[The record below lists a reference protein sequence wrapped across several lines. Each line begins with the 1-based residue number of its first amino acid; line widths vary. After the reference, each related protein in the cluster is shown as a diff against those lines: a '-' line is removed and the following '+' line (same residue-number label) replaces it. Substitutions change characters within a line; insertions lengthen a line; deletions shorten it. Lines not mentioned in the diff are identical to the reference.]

1 MIRRQ
6 LNIGRWEVDFLFAP
20 DGYDREEVLSMLSD
34 LGAARKD
41 GKRIE
46 VVIDNRELNT
56 GFTFVSPYEP
66 VILVAVGPASSGEQF
81 VNTIA
86 HELYHLATAIADG
99 LGIDLRGEEP
109 AYLIG
114 DTIQPLV
121 DIVCKLGCP
130 HCNSDTA
137 FVKK

>member
-121 DIVCKLGCP
+121 DIVCRLGCP

>member
-1 MIRRQ
+1 MIRKR
-6 LNIGRWEVDFLFAP
+6 LDIGHWEVDFLFAP
-20 DGYDREEVLSMLSD
+20 DGYDREEVLSLLSR
-34 LGAARKD
+34 LGAARGD
-41 GKRIE
+41 TQRVE
-46 VVIDNRELNT
+46 TVIDNHELNT

-66 VILVAVGPASSGEQF
+66 VIIVAIGPASSGEQF
-81 VNTIA
+81 VNTVA
-86 HELYHLATAIADG
+86 HELYHLAVAIADE
-99 LGIDLRGEEP
+99 LGIDLRGEDP

-137 FVKK
+137 FVKN